1 MMNLA
6 TTLTY
11 ATAPWRLVV
20 IVAFAIG
27 VLVYEFW
34 KTLLVLVTGYVA
46 VSGIWW
52 LINLMVGEA

>member
-1 MMNLA
+1 M
-6 TTLTY
+6 TTALTY

-20 IVAFAIG
+20 LIAFGLG

-34 KTLLVLVTGYVA
+34 KTLLVLASGYVA

-52 LINLMVGEA
+52 LIKLMVGDV